1 MIMTTNGNSK
11 YILVIDD
18 STTNVIL
25 LQAVLH
31 GKGYEIATALSVKE
45 ANTIIN
51 RKKPDLILLD
61 LLMPRI
67 DGFEFLKNLKN
78 DMNTNNIPVIVV
90 SALTDQDNVNRSMA
104 LGANDF
110 IKKPV
115 DIQNLV
121 EIVDSIFS
129 H

>member
-1 MIMTTNGNSK
+1 MTTNGNSK